1 MPEEVRKVTG
11 QGVEI
16 MDGATVVA
24 VVDSRIEADLIVGLL
39 GSYGVRA
46 IAATDDA
53 GGQEPQLQRQ
63 GVRVLVSRGDEAL
76 ALRLLAAADATG
88 QSG

>member
-39 GSYGVRA
+39 GLRRA
-46 IAATDDA
+46 
-53 GGQEPQLQRQ
+53 GN
-63 GVRVLVSRGDEAL
+63 RGD
-76 ALRLLAAADATG
+76 R
-88 QSG
+88 